1 MQLRWQ
7 YWICIARRSSAPAP
21 NSVRRPSLPDSELI
35 CESDSIRRKTPRLK
49 GGAKSWLAINAVI
62 RVEGI
67 DGKLSAPIRKAT
79 AQPQKTAL
87 GWRNPPDQAVMG
99 IVFPENGRRLIFF
112 TGT

>member
-79 AQPQKTAL
+79 AQPQKK
-87 GWRNPPDQAVMG
+87 PQAG
-99 IVFPENGRRLIFF
+99 EIRRIRLYGNRFPRKRPTLDFL
-112 TGT
+112 